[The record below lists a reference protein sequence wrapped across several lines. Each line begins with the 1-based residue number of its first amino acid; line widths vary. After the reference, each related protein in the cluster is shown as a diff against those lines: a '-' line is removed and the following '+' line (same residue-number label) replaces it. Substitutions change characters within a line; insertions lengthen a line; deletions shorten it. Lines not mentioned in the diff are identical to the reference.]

1 LDQSGGKV
9 ATCCAP
15 VSEMRLHLK
24 MLAWNR
30 GANDAASCT
39 SKSSKQQS
47 YKITLHKCQIR
58 PPKRL
63 VLEKETFVLCE

>member
-1 LDQSGGKV
+1 
-9 ATCCAP
+9 
-15 VSEMRLHLK
+15 MRLHLK

-47 YKITLHKCQIR
+47 YKITLHKWQIR